1 MLVCFGWFWVY
12 YKSSKKEMLL
22 RQALQIK
29 EREERQSRN
38 MEDIGMKSY
47 LFLDPKVQ
55 KIINEKM
62 LNNKGPQKFLN

>member
-1 MLVCFGWFWVY
+1 MLVCFVWFWVY